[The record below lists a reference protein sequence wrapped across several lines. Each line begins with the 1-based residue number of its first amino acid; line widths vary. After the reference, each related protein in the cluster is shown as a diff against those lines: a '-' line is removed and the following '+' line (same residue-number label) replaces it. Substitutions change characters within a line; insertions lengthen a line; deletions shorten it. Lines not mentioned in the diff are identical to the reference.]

1 MNANATNRKHA
12 YARTLL
18 LGLAASLPLAAQ
30 AGEARDPNRVYTS
43 VKVSYADLDLT
54 DAAGA
59 RTLYARLK
67 SAARRACGPEP
78 SWRDLHSTADYDA
91 CYHHALNKAVNG
103 VDNDR
108 LHALHAARSSKA
120 AMG

>member
-1 MNANATNRKHA
+1 MNADATNRKHA
-12 YARTLL
+12 LARTLL
-18 LGLAASLPLAAQ
+18 LGLAASLSLAAQ
-30 AGEARDPNRVYTS
+30 AGEAKDPYRVRTS
-43 VKVSYADLDLT
+43 VTVSYADLDLT

-67 SAARRACGPEP
+67 SAARQACGPEP
-78 SWRDLHSTADYDA
+78 SLRDLHSTADYQT
-91 CYHHALNKAVNG
+91 CYHRALNKSVNG

>member
-1 MNANATNRKHA
+1 MNANATIRKHA
-12 YARTLL
+12 LSRTLL
-18 LGLAASLPLAAQ
+18 LGLGASLSLAAQ
-30 AGEARDPNRVYTS
+30 AGEARDPHRVHTS
-43 VKVSYADLDLT
+43 VTVSYADLDLT

-67 SAARRACGPEP
+67 SAARQACGPEP
-78 SWRDLHSTADYDA
+78 SLRDLRSTTDYA
-91 CYHHALNKAVNG
+91 TCYHHALNRSVNG

-120 AMG
+120 ALG

>member
-1 MNANATNRKHA
+1 MNAKATNRKHA
-12 YARTLL
+12 LARLL
-18 LGLAASLPLAAQ
+18 LPGLAASLSLAAQ
-30 AGEARDPNRVYTS
+30 AGEAHDPNRVRTS
-43 VKVSYADLDLT
+43 VAVSYADLDLT

-59 RTLYARLK
+59 RTLYARLQ
-67 SAARRACGPEP
+67 SAAREVCGPEA
-78 SWRDLHSTADYDA
+78 SVRDLRSTADYNA
-91 CYHHALNKAVNG
+91 CYRDALNKSVNG

>member
-1 MNANATNRKHA
+1 MNAKATNRKHA
-12 YARTLL
+12 LARTLL
-18 LGLAASLPLAAQ
+18 SGLAASLSLAAQ
-30 AGEARDPNRVYTS
+30 AGGTHDPNRVHTS
-43 VKVSYADLDLT
+43 VTVSYADLDLT

-67 SAARRACGPEP
+67 SAARQACGPEP
-78 SWRDLHSTADYDA
+78 WVRDLYSTADYNA
-91 CYHHALNKAVNG
+91 CYRNALNKSVNG